1 MENTIENEIEEN
13 QGKKQEK
20 ETKILDFSK
29 KAFFGV
35 VIVLLALMV
44 MTIILTFVIPKGD
57 FKTTIVDGEVIT
69 DYSVYIESDE
79 KGGVA
84 IWKGLLAPILVLGSS
99 DGIGLIMLCIF
110 LMVIAGAFQLMSDCG
125 GMSSIVNRLIK
136 KFKDKKFALV
146 AIIVAIFM
154 LFGSFFGLFE
164 EMLTLLPLIIMLALS
179 LGYDSYTGFLMC
191 IVATGFGFASALTN
205 PFTVL
210 TACNIIGTSLMD
222 HIYYRVIILL
232 VMYGLL
238 LLFIFIHIKRIE
250 KDPKKSPTYESDL
263 KKERNLD
270 FSEFKY
276 DEKKLF
282 VTYLIFLLIVLTSI
296 LVITSIESLRS
307 LTVVFLIAIFL
318 IGGLVAGLVSTK
330 DPKFV
335 FKSFLKGFISAAP
348 AIVIILLA
356 SSIKYILVEG
366 HVLAT
371 ITNSINLFIEGRHPI
386 LVIIAVYI
394 LVLVLEFFIT
404 SSTAK
409 AVFVM
414 GLLATITTTISP
426 NLLVLAYIF
435 GDGYTNVLF
444 PTSPVLLISLSMT
457 GMSYFSW
464 IKKSKFLILG
474 LIGLILGFLILG
486 WYIGY

>member
-1 MENTIENEIEEN
+1 M
-13 QGKKQEK
+13 
-20 ETKILDFSK
+20 
-29 KAFFGV
+29 
-35 VIVLLALMV
+35 
-44 MTIILTFVIPKGD
+44 
-57 FKTTIVDGEVIT
+57 
-69 DYSVYIESDE
+69 
-79 KGGVA
+79 
-84 IWKGLLAPILVLGSS
+84 
-99 DGIGLIMLCIF
+99 
-110 LMVIAGAFQLMSDCG
+110 
-125 GMSSIVNRLIK
+125 
-136 KFKDKKFALV
+136 
-146 AIIVAIFM
+146 
-154 LFGSFFGLFE
+154 
-164 EMLTLLPLIIMLALS
+164 
-179 LGYDSYTGFLMC
+179 
-191 IVATGFGFASALTN
+191 
-205 PFTVL
+205 
-210 TACNIIGTSLMD
+210 
-222 HIYYRVIILL
+222 
-232 VMYGLL
+232 
-238 LLFIFIHIKRIE
+238 
-250 KDPKKSPTYESDL
+250 
-263 KKERNLD
+263 
-270 FSEFKY
+270 
-276 DEKKLF
+276 F
-282 VTYLIFLLIVLTSI
+282 VTYLIFLLTVLTSI

-486 WYIGY
+486 LYIGY